1 MPSLALALVSGRVTG
16 KVGNAVT
23 DSCLINTCHCL
34 IKKKKVL
41 KICLINNCISSQI
54 RSDELQN

>member
-23 DSCLINTCHCL
+23 DSCFVKTCHCL
-34 IKKKKVL
+34 IKKKK
-41 KICLINNCISSQI
+41 K
-54 RSDELQN
+54 

>member
-23 DSCLINTCHCL
+23 DSCLIKSFHYL
-34 IKKKKVL
+34 I
-41 KICLINNCISSQI
+41 
-54 RSDELQN
+54 